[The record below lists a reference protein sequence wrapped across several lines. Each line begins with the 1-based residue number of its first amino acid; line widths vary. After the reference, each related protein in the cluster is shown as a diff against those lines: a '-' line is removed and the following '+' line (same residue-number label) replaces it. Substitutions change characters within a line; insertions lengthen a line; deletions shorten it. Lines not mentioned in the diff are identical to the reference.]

1 MGICPCYLRIFQI
14 IAQINGDSIK
24 NKPKCFFF
32 PYITYIHMKKFI
44 MAVGLL
50 LVAAVFMSGCVTE
63 TEDPIVGIWH
73 NDKEASLPNGDFDSR
88 IFVFNADGTGISQFR
103 FDGEPVSDNRDFTWK
118 NEGDGKYI
126 VNYANTY
133 GTNISTTNELVLAE
147 DVLSTT
153 VEPYKFELH
162 RESAAE
168 YLVGLWATDVSDYE
182 ELEDIVCLMYVAED
196 GTGDIIYYGSE
207 VMGFDDVYTYA
218 FTWEEK
224 DGVMYGVYEGGYK
237 FDLTLKEGV
246 LYEGKEEVF
255 HKYAVE
261 DRLLGI
267 WMSDEPSKEA
277 EGTFDI
283 VILIRPDGTGVEI
296 WTVPGSHV
304 ASAKYYFD
312 WEMTDSYT
320 YQAVYDD
327 GEVWDFKTFNLGLT
341 DGGVT
346 YSKVGYD
353 VLAEYAKKVTA

>member
-1 MGICPCYLRIFQI
+1 MFIFFKLTL
-14 IAQINGDSIK
+14 SR
-24 NKPKCFFF
+24 
-32 PYITYIHMKKFI
+32 MKKVI

-63 TEDPIVGIWH
+63 AEDPIVGIWH
-73 NDKEASLPNGDFDSR
+73 NDKFVTSPSGSDFDSR
-88 IFVFNADGTGISQFR
+88 VYVFNADGSGFSLFQ
-103 FDGEPVSDNRDFTWK
+103 FDGELVSGKLDFTWK

-126 VNYANTY
+126 MNYANTK
-133 GTNISTTNELVLAE
+133 GANIQATYELLLDG
-147 DVLSTT
+147 DVLYVT
-153 VEPYKFELH
+153 VESIQFEHH

-168 YLVGLWATDVSDYE
+168 YLVGLWATDVYDYK
-182 ELEDIVCLMYVAED
+182 ELIVVSLVYISED
-196 GTGDIIYYGSE
+196 GTGNLIIYGSD
-207 VMGFDDVYTYA
+207 VMGIDDVRTTK

-224 DGVMYGVYEGGYK
+224 DGVMYCVEEDGVE
-237 FDLTLKEGV
+237 FTLTLKNGV
-246 LYEGKEEVF
+246 LYEGKEEVL

-283 VILIRPDGTGVEI
+283 VILLRPDGTGVEI
-296 WTVPGSHV
+296 WTLPGSHV
-304 ASAKYYFD
+304 ASAKYYFE
-312 WEMTDSYT
+312 WEMTSPTT

-327 GEVWDFKTFNLGLT
+327 GEVWDFANEFTKLT
-341 DGGVT
+341 DGEVT

>member
-1 MGICPCYLRIFQI
+1 
-14 IAQINGDSIK
+14 
-24 NKPKCFFF
+24 
-32 PYITYIHMKKFI
+32 MKKFI

-63 TEDPIVGIWH
+63 AEDPIVGIWH
-73 NDKEASLPNGDFDSR
+73 NDKQASLPNVDFDSR
-88 IFVFNADGTGISQFR
+88 VFVFNADGTGISQFQ

-118 NEGDGKYI
+118 NEGDGKYVI
-126 VNYANTY
+126 NYPS
-133 GTNISTTNELVLAE
+133 TNGADFPATNELMLAG
-147 DVLSTT
+147 DVLSVTS
-153 VEPYKFELH
+153 EPIQFDLH

-168 YLVGLWATDVSDYE
+168 YMADLWTSEVLFPDESE
-182 ELEDIVCLMYVAED
+182 ESIVLMYVAED
-196 GTGDIIYYGSE
+196 GTGNVVAYGPD
-207 VMGFDDVYTYA
+207 VMGIDDVLTTS

-224 DGVMYGVYEGGYK
+224 DGVLSMVDERGHA
-237 FDLTLKEGV
+237 FDLTLKNGA
-246 LYEGKEEVF
+246 LYNKDNEEF

-261 DRLLGI
+261 DRLLGL
-267 WMSDEPSKEA
+267 WMSDKPSKEV

-312 WEMTDSYT
+312 WEMTAPYT

-327 GEVWDFKTFNLGLT
+327 GEVWDFETVNLGLT

>member
-1 MGICPCYLRIFQI
+1 
-14 IAQINGDSIK
+14 
-24 NKPKCFFF
+24 
-32 PYITYIHMKKFI
+32 MKKVI

-63 TEDPIVGIWH
+63 AEDPIVGIWH
-73 NDKEASLPNGDFDSR
+73 NDKDFPSPNGDIESGHY
-88 IFVFNADGTGISQFR
+88 VFNADGTG
-103 FDGEPVSDNRDFTWK
+103 FDLVLFAGEVAYGKLDFTWK
-118 NEGDGKYI
+118 NEGDGKYTVTRLDVKGI
-126 VNYANTY
+126 PLSNSVEFVLDGDELSAPSIP
-133 GTNISTTNELVLAE
+133 GTPV
-147 DVLSTT
+147 
-153 VEPYKFELH
+153 FH
-162 RESAAE
+162 RESAAD
-168 YLVGLWATDVSDYE
+168 YLVGLWATDVYDYK
-182 ELEDIVCLMYVAED
+182 ELIDIVSLVYISED
-196 GTGDIIYYGSE
+196 GTGNIIIYGSD
-207 VMGFDDVYTYA
+207 VMGIDDVYTNS

-224 DGVMYGVYEGGYK
+224 DGVMYCVEEGGDEFK
-237 FDLTLKEGV
+237 LTLKNGV
-246 LYEGKEEVF
+246 LYEGKEEVL

-296 WTVPGSHV
+296 WTLPGSHV

-312 WEMTDSYT
+312 WKMTGPTT

-327 GEVWDFKTFNLGLT
+327 GEVWDFSAANLGLT

-353 VLAEYAKKVTA
+353 VLAEYAQKVTA

>member
-1 MGICPCYLRIFQI
+1 MV
-14 IAQINGDSIK
+14 QINGDSIK
-24 NKPKCFFF
+24 NKPKCFFS
-32 PYITYIHMKKFI
+32 YITYTHMKKFI

-73 NDKEASLPNGDFDSR
+73 SDMHVTSPVGIDFDSEYH
-88 IFVFNADGTGISQFR
+88 VFNADGTG
-103 FDGEPVSDNRDFTWK
+103 FDLVLFEGEVVYGKLDFTWK
-118 NEGDGKYI
+118 NEGDGKYTI
-126 VNYANTY
+126 TRLDIK
-133 GTNISTTNELVLAE
+133 GTVLPE
-147 DVLSTT
+147 TGEFVLDGDDLTSPLIPDSF
-153 VEPYKFELH
+153 VFHK
-162 RESAAE
+162 ESASE
-168 YLVGLWATDVSDYE
+168 YLVGLWATDVYDYK
-182 ELEDIVCLMYVAED
+182 ELIDIVSLVYISED
-196 GTGDIIYYGSE
+196 GTGNLIIYGSD
-207 VMGFDDVYTYA
+207 VMGIDDVYTTK

-224 DGVMYGVYEGGYK
+224 DGVMYIVEEDGEK
-237 FDLTLKEGV
+237 FTHTLKNGA
-246 LYEGKEEVF
+246 LYEGNEEAL
-255 HKYAVE
+255 HKYTIE

-283 VILIRPDGTGVEI
+283 VILLRPDGTGVEI

-312 WEMTDSYT
+312 WKMTGPTT

-327 GEVWDFKTFNLGLT
+327 GEVWDFETVNLGLT